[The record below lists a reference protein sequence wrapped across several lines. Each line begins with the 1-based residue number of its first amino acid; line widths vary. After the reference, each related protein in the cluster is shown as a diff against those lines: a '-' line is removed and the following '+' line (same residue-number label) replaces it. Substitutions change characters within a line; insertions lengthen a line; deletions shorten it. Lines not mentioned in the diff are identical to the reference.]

1 VEYVWTRS
9 GAEPVSLPHAPL
21 DYDHYAA
28 AQVLPLARSLAAA
41 AGWDADFFPAGKGRS
56 WTDGDG
62 QMELGLQD

>member
-28 AQVLPLARSLAAA
+28 AQVLPLARSLAVA
-41 AGWDADFFPAGKGRS
+41 AGWDTDCFLEGKGRPG
-56 WTDGDG
+56 GDG
-62 QMELGLQD
+62 QMELGL